1 MKLDALCTYSQTI
14 ANVKYHYNI
23 LNNQSFLK
31 ITVPIGSPAKFML
44 KLIDVAT
51 QIRNLILRNARDNED
66 HTFA

>member
-31 ITVPIGSPAKFML
+31 ITVPRFTCKVYV
-44 KLIDVAT
+44 KVDVAT
-51 QIRNLILRNARDNED
+51 QIRNFILRNARDNED

>member
-31 ITVPIGSPAKFML
+31 ITVPGSPAKYML
-44 KLIDVAT
+44 KLM
-51 QIRNLILRNARDNED
+51 LRFHIEKR
-66 HTFA
+66 T

>member
-44 KLIDVAT
+44 KLIDCCDT
-51 QIRNLILRNARDNED
+51 NSKFHIEKR
-66 HTFA
+66 T